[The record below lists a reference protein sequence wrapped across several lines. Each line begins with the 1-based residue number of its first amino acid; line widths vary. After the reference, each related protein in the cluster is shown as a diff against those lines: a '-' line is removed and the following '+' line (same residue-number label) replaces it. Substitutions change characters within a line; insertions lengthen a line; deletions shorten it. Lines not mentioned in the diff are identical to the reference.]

1 MGPNDAMNQQIRM
14 GMPSPAPMVNQYQQ
28 NTNQFYWTNGRA
40 MVDAWPVA
48 NNGQV
53 IFIDPDAMKLYI
65 KKADQYGRP
74 YAPEVYK
81 LVQEEEPK
89 TNAET
94 PQTPQIDKAA
104 LGTMIKNE
112 VSETLESMF
121 GGTGLQSM
129 IDKEVKTAISARM
142 SAMFGSTEVAR
153 ND

>member
-14 GMPSPAPMVNQYQQ
+14 GMPNQVPMAPTYQQ

-89 TNAET
+89 ANSET
-94 PQTPQIDKAA
+94 PQTPKIDKEA
-104 LGTMIKNE
+104 LGTMVKDE
-112 VSETLESMF
+112 VKETLESMF
-121 GGTGLQSM
+121 GGAGLQTM
-129 IDKEVKTAISARM
+129 INKEVNTAISARM
-142 SAMFGSTEVAR
+142 TAMFGSKEVAR